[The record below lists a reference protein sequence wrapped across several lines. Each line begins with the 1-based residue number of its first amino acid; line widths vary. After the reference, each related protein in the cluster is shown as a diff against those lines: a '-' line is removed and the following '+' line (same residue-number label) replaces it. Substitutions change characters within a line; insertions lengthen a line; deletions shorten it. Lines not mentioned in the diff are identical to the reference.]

1 VIVQLEPMKLARRIG
16 ARLRRGLKRWRAR
29 SSGHGVPESVSRSR
43 LETIYSQVD
52 PWSMESPREQHR
64 FATTNRILRRELLGA
79 RERVP
84 ALLEIGCG
92 EGHQALH
99 LRPLCERYTGI
110 DVIEVAVARA
120 RARIPD
126 GEFIVGDLRAQ
137 PWARESAR
145 YDIVTACETVFCF
158 ADIPG
163 TLEIMSRIGRG
174 CLATWHQP
182 AAHLMERP
190 LAKLR
195 GVQREIIRHENITWH
210 VAWWHGNGAQP
221 EDGVAGLR

>member
-1 VIVQLEPMKLARRIG
+1 MTVQIEPLELARRIG
-16 ARLRRGLKRWRAR
+16 DRLRRGLRRWRAR
-29 SSGHGVPESVSRSR
+29 SFGHGVSEPQTRAR

-52 PWSMESPREQHR
+52 PWAMDSPREQHR
-64 FATTNRILRRELLGA
+64 FAVTNRILRRELLGE

-110 DVIEVAVARA
+110 DVVEVAVARA

-137 PWARESAR
+137 PWAHAVAR
-145 YDIVTACETVFCF
+145 YDVVTACEALFCF

-163 TLEIMSRIGRG
+163 TLAIMSRIGRA
-174 CLATWHQP
+174 CLVTWHQP
-182 AAHLMERP
+182 ATHLMERP
-190 LAKLR
+190 LAKLG
-195 GVQREIIRHENITWH
+195 GVHREIIRHEATTWH
-210 VAWWHGNGAQP
+210 VAWWQGGAQP
-221 EDGVAGLR
+221 GDGAVVSR

>member
-1 VIVQLEPMKLARRIG
+1 MTVRIEPMDLARRIG
-16 ARLRRGLKRWRAR
+16 DRLRRGLRRWRAR
-29 SSGHGVPESVSRSR
+29 SSGHGPPEAATRAK
-43 LETIYSQVD
+43 LETIYSRAD
-52 PWSMESPREQHR
+52 PWAMESPREQHR
-64 FATTNRILRRELLGA
+64 FAVTNRILRRELLG
-79 RERVP
+79 ERGAVP

-99 LRPLCERYTGI
+99 LRSLCEHYTGI

-137 PWARESAR
+137 PWAFQTAR
-145 YDIVTACETVFCF
+145 YDIVTACEVLNCF

-163 TLEIMSRIGRG
+163 TLEIMSRVGRA
-174 CLATWHQP
+174 CLVTWHQP
-182 AAHLMERP
+182 AAHLLERP

-195 GVQREIIRHENITWH
+195 GVQREIIRHENIMWH
-210 VAWWHGNGAQP
+210 VAWWRGSGAP
-221 EDGVAGLR
+221 PGVGAKESR